1 MTGTHGMS
9 KLDTRTQSN
18 RIDWDEVRRRMEAA
32 QAALLQQAAPT
43 ADEKK
48 RILNARAR
56 RLARATTSPETPEG
70 SFQVVE
76 FILAYEKYALETA
89 FISEVYPLKELT
101 PLPCTPEF
109 VLGIVNVRGKILS
122 VVDIKK
128 LFGLPAKGLTDLNKL
143 LIVHAA
149 SMEIGILADQIVGIR
164 SISPLE
170 VMTSLPTLT
179 GIRAEYLRGVTRDRV
194 VILDVKRLLSDRSI
208 LLHRE
213 AEIQTE
219 TSL

>member
-1 MTGTHGMS
+1 MTGPHRMS

-18 RIDWDEVRRRMEAA
+18 GIDWDEVRRRMEAA

-170 VMTSLPTLT
+170 VLTSLPTLT

-194 VILDVKRLLSDRSI
+194 VILDAKQLLSDRSI
-208 LLHRE
+208 LLRQE